1 MEAIRIAKG
10 RAASSETLSAREAAL
25 VRLYSGWGGQ
35 PKAFEEEPGGA
46 WAEVAQDLRGLVN
59 DEEWDAAR
67 ASTLTAFYTPA
78 AVARAMAR
86 ILRETG
92 VGEDAE
98 VLEPGCGTG
107 AFMDAL
113 AAEGVA
119 AHVTGVE
126 VDPISALI
134 CDALHPDQTV
144 VRAGL
149 EDCSIA
155 EGSFDAVIGNVPYSD
170 AIRLDFDGVT
180 LPVHDYFVRAAV
192 RAVRPGGVVCLL
204 TSRYTMDKDDAA
216 TRSWLCE
223 RSQLVGMARLP
234 EETFAEAGTSVI
246 SDVIV
251 LRRRPQILLGAD
263 ASWVHAGDMDG
274 VRVNQALLA
283 DRSQAIGDLRVGLGR
298 FGADLELSCGRDAD
312 WVGGEL
318 AARLSADVH
327 TQGLAG
333 CLAAAPERM
342 AEPFCQPR
350 PQGAQEFEYVLDDA
364 GRVWYGDDS
373 ALEPVTTRVT
383 GDAARLSAMV
393 SLRDRKRALMELE
406 GTDVPDEEVEG
417 AISSLRDAYRAFV
430 ADFGRICDA
439 RNQRAWATRRDYSGA
454 QLSSIEV
461 LDASRRFEREADVL
475 SARVRRPAPKAPDHV
490 DDPADALSISLA
502 DRGEVDMELVSGL
515 LGTDEAGALDALGE
529 LVVADPDT
537 GRVVTA
543 PEYLSGNVAGKLAHV
558 RALLE
563 SELDGG
569 RAEAVTDWLRGIGM
583 GEAHAADAQREHV
596 AAGFVEA
603 MSDLGAWGL
612 LLDPDGADTVSPLD
626 ASLAICSRYDS
637 VMLALATARI
647 LSEGSHPLGLAD
659 EDMPSRMLGGIL
671 PIAAGAWGRDRQL
684 CLEVLRELA
693 CSPDDRV
700 SDEAVATFA
709 LRGLSVARKRSGS
722 GSWLGGG
729 GVEISHLLVGPLL
742 PVCTLLD
749 GVDLDRLTEA
759 VRESEGM
766 SLFPYSLDRLSNFDG
781 SISDGRLQPVM
792 ELAGEIRKHPEVLEY
807 VFSCNS
813 MGEEPTPEGLRA
825 FRERRRDFVSGRS
838 EQPDPE
844 RVASLRG
851 LEGRLVAALPERLQP
866 EDVSMRLG
874 ASWMPVRF
882 VARFAEEEIGL
893 PDRSESAAKRRRL
906 QVCRLRETGEWSVTA
921 PGDLATMAARD
932 AYAVTTSTDGGPV
945 VKVTVAEML
954 THALNGTCP
963 TLTKVDESGKRV
975 VDPEATAN
983 ARLKRS
989 SVLEAWDRWLREN
1002 RDVAEELARIYND
1015 KVNVMVPRAYDG
1027 SHLSFPGM
1035 ASDVRMRDHQRNA
1048 VARMLG
1054 SEEGTLVAH
1063 VVGAGKTFEGIA
1075 GIMEARRLGRAT
1087 KPMVVVPNNLTEQWA
1102 ADFLRL
1108 YPTAKVAY
1116 MTAQDTKSADA
1127 ARAFWARVASG
1138 DWDAVIVGHSRFSQL
1153 GVSRERKAANLRR
1166 RVAELS
1172 DSIVNAEKLSGRTS
1186 FSVKRLERIRARMR
1200 KRMDALREDRS
1211 IEGTTF
1217 EDLGVDFLFVDEAH
1231 NFKNLAVDTALDV
1244 AGLTNAASSKCEDL
1258 LDKCEY
1264 LRERGCGRNIVFATG
1279 TPVSNTI
1286 SELYNLQ
1293 RYLAPRQLDDL
1304 GVSAFSAWA
1313 STFGE
1318 IVDSVEVRPEGGF
1331 QVKARFAR
1339 FHNLPELM
1347 AAFHNFADIVTSD
1360 DIDLDLPEVER
1371 VNVQLMPSDSQRH
1384 EMAGL
1389 VARADDIHHRRVK
1402 PDKDNM
1408 LKVTSDGRKL
1418 TLDPKLLHLD
1428 DPDWPALESGKVAEC
1443 ARRVADVW
1451 RETEGVLGTQLV
1463 FCDTSTDASGSWNV
1477 TSELR
1482 DRVVALRVPAD
1493 QVRTV
1498 NSAGDGQAKRQAL
1511 YDLVNEGKVRILI
1524 GSTQTL
1530 GTGVNVQTHLVA
1542 THDLDCPWRPADLEQ
1557 RAGRIVRQGNLN
1569 RRVRIFRY
1577 VVADTLDAF
1586 MYQTC
1591 ETKQRFVAQVFT
1603 NKSPLRDASDIDETA
1618 VDLATL
1624 KALSTGDPKVA
1635 ERINLKG
1642 RVDQLTLL
1650 RSARA
1655 GEVAAMRKR
1664 VEQELA
1670 PRVDVA
1676 RDELA
1681 RYVGQADAFARAR
1694 EATSA
1699 WEDGGARVTVGSE
1712 TLTTRREASIELAC
1726 AARDAAVSEAR
1737 QVAGPIGRLCGLDV
1751 VVLGKVVEA
1760 GRPPLRYL
1768 ALRAPGAERLF
1779 VSRHA
1784 VPASGGGNSLDN
1796 LLAVI
1801 NGFEEKM
1808 ANARARLDAVQAEL
1822 DATIARCE
1830 EPWALQ
1836 GEYDEACR
1844 QLRELG
1850 GAPGEEMRRQ
1860 GAEATC
1866 NDQGEAEDERP
1877 AKDDGNEAEAP
1888 EDERNV
1894 AALWVPCG
1902 LGEPVVALATSA
1914 TEAALTQVL
1923 GERRQVTRMMCLPD
1937 GGEVLAVMGLDGL
1950 PVSMNSPHRRIT
1962 AEFAPE
1968 TGGLAVTRNAL
1979 VIARSRD
1986 GVARDIPEDVE
1997 GAMRS
2002 RGIAIDGN
2010 DCFSH

>member
-1 MEAIRIAKG
+1 M
-10 RAASSETLSAREAAL
+10 
-25 VRLYSGWGGQ
+25 RLYSGWGGQ
-35 PKAFEEEPGGA
+35 PKAFEEEPRGA
-46 WAEVAQDLRGLVN
+46 WAEVARDLREVV
-59 DEEWDAAR
+59 DEDQWDAAR

-86 ILRETG
+86 TLREMG
-92 VGEDAE
+92 VGDGFE

-126 VDPISALI
+126 VDPLSALI
-134 CDALHPDQTV
+134 CEALHPDQTV

-170 AIRLDFDGVT
+170 AIRLDFDGAT
-180 LPVHDYFVRAAV
+180 LPIHDYFVREAV

-204 TSRYTMDKDDAA
+204 TSRYTMDKADEA
-216 TRSWLCE
+216 TRRWLCE
-223 RSQLVGMARLP
+223 RSELVGMARLP
-234 EETFAEAGTSVI
+234 EETFAGAGTSVI

-251 LRRRPQILLGAD
+251 LRRRPQPVLGAS
-263 ASWVHAGDMDG
+263 AAWVHVGDMGG
-274 VRVNQALLA
+274 VRVNRTVLDDRLL
-283 DRSQAIGDLRVGLGR
+283 AIGDLRVVTGR
-298 FGADLELSCGRDAD
+298 FGADIALSCARDAD

-318 AARLSADVH
+318 ATRLSADVRSR
-327 TQGLAG
+327 GLAG
-333 CLAAAPERM
+333 CLAVAPERM

-350 PQGAQEFEYVLDDA
+350 PQGAQEYEYALDDA

-373 ALEPVTTRVT
+373 GLEPVTTRFA
-383 GDAARLSAMV
+383 GDMARLSAMV
-393 SLRDRKRALMELE
+393 SLRDRKMALMELE
-406 GTDVPDEEVEG
+406 GTDAPDEEVDG

-454 QLSSIEV
+454 QLSSLEV
-461 LDASRRFEREADVL
+461 LDASRQFEREADVL
-475 SARVRRPAPKAPDHV
+475 TMRVRRPEPKTPDHV
-490 DDPADALSISLA
+490 DDPADALAISLA
-502 DRGEVDMELVSGL
+502 SRGEVDMELVSGL

-543 PEYLSGNVAGKLAHV
+543 PEYLSGNVAKKLAHV
-558 RALLE
+558 RGLLA

-569 RAEAVTDWLRGIGM
+569 RAAAVAEWLQGLGM
-583 GEAHAADAQREHV
+583 GAAHATD
-596 AAGFVEA
+596 GFVKSNVDGFVRS
-603 MSDLGAWGL
+603 MSDLGAWGQ
-612 LLDPDGADTVSPLD
+612 LLDPDGADTVSPLGACLD
-626 ASLAICSRYDS
+626 ACSRYDT
-637 VMLALATARI
+637 VTLALATARI
-647 LSEGSHPLGLAD
+647 LSEGGHPLGLAG
-659 EDMPSRMLGGIL
+659 EDVPSRMLGGIL
-671 PIAAGAWGRDRQL
+671 PVAAGAWGRDKQL

-693 CSPDDRV
+693 CAPVDMV
-700 SDEAVATFA
+700 SDEAVAAFA
-709 LRGLSVARKRSGS
+709 LRGLAVARERTRFGS
-722 GSWLGGG
+722 RFGAGG
-729 GVEISHLLVGPLL
+729 GVDTSYHLIGPLL
-742 PVCTLLD
+742 SVCTLL
-749 GVDLDRLTEA
+749 GNIDLDSLMGA

-766 SLFPYSLDRLSNFDG
+766 RLFPHDLDRLFNFDG
-781 SISDGRLQPVM
+781 SISDGRLQPAM
-792 ELAGEIRKHPEVLEY
+792 ELARGVREHPEVLEY
-807 VFSCNS
+807 VFHCNS
-813 MGEEPTPEGLRA
+813 MGEAPTPEGLEA
-825 FRERRRDFVSGRS
+825 FRGRRDEFVSGRS
-838 EQPDPE
+838 RVADPE

-851 LEGRLVAALPERLQP
+851 LEGRLRAALPERLQP

-874 ASWMPVRF
+874 ASWIPVRY
-882 VARFAEEEIGL
+882 VARFAEEALGL
-893 PDRSESAAKRRRL
+893 PDPTESVASRRKL

-921 PGDLATMAARD
+921 PGDLATMAAQD
-932 AYAVTTSTDGGPV
+932 AYAVKAVKGYSTV
-945 VKVTVAEML
+945 VKVTVAQML

-963 TLTKVDESGKRV
+963 TLTKVDDAGKSV

-983 ARLKRS
+983 ARLKRNA
-989 SVLEAWDRWLREN
+989 VVEAWDRWLSEN
-1002 RDVAEELARIYND
+1002 RDVAEELAGIYND
-1015 KVNVMVPRAYDG
+1015 KVNVMVPRTYDG
-1027 SHLSFPGM
+1027 SYLAFPGM
-1035 ASDVRMRDHQRNA
+1035 SSDIRMREHQKNA

-1108 YPTAKVAY
+1108 YPTAKIAY

-1138 DWDAVIVGHSRFSQL
+1138 DWDAVVVGHSRFSQL

-1166 RVAELS
+1166 RVGELS
-1172 DSIVNAEKLSGRTS
+1172 DSIVNAERLSGRTS
-1186 FSVKRLERIRARMR
+1186 FPVKRLERIRARIE
-1200 KRMDALREDRS
+1200 KRMEALREDRS

-1217 EDLGVDFLFVDEAH
+1217 EDLGVDYLFVDEAH

-1264 LRERGCGRNIVFATG
+1264 LRERGLGRNIVFATG

-1293 RYLAPRQLDDL
+1293 RYLAPRQLDEL

-1371 VNVQLMPSDSQRH
+1371 VNVQLMPNESQRY

-1389 VARADDIHHRRVK
+1389 VARADAIHRRLVK

-1418 TLDPKLLHLD
+1418 ALDPKLLHLD
-1428 DPDWPALESGKVAEC
+1428 EAEWPALASGKVAEC

-1451 RETEGVLGTQLV
+1451 RETEGVSGTQLV
-1463 FCDTSTDASGSWNV
+1463 FCDTSTDASGAWNV

-1482 DRVVALRVPAD
+1482 DRIVALGVPAD

-1498 NSAGDGQAKRQAL
+1498 NSAGDSQAKRQAL
-1511 YDLVNEGKVRILI
+1511 YDQVNEGRVRVLI

-1635 ERINLKG
+1635 ERIKLKG

-1664 VEQELA
+1664 VEQEIA

-1676 RDELA
+1676 KEELS
-1681 RYVGQADAFARAR
+1681 RYLGQANAFARAR

-1699 WEDGGARVTVGSE
+1699 WEGGHAEVTVGGE
-1712 TLTTRREASIELAC
+1712 VLTTRREASIELAR
-1726 AARDAAVSEAR
+1726 AAREAEVSEAR
-1737 QVAGPIGRLCGLDV
+1737 RVVGPIGSLCGLDV

-1779 VSRHA
+1779 ASHHA

-1801 NGFEEKM
+1801 DGFEEKM
-1808 ANARARLDAVQAEL
+1808 ANARARLDAAQAEL
-1822 DATIARCE
+1822 EATIARCE

-1844 QLRELG
+1844 KLRELG
-1850 GAPGEEMRRQ
+1850 GAPGEELRQ
-1860 GAEATC
+1860 QRTESTLDAPE
-1866 NDQGEAEDERP
+1866 EEESKRP
-1877 AKDDGNEAEAP
+1877 DREPHEEEAP
-1888 EDERNV
+1888 EKGRKV

-1902 LGEPVVALATSA
+1902 LGDPVVGLEVPA
-1914 TEAALTQVL
+1914 TEETLTRIL
-1923 GERRQVTRMMCLPD
+1923 GERRQVTRMTRLPD
-1937 GGEVLAVMGLDGL
+1937 GAEVLAVMGLDGL
-1950 PVSMNSPHRRIT
+1950 PVSASSPHRRIA

-1968 TGGLAVTRNAL
+1968 TGGLAATRNVL
-1979 VIARSRD
+1979 VMARTSD
-1986 GVARDIPEDVE
+1986 GRACDLPAELAR
-1997 GAMRS
+1997 AMMD
-2002 RGIAIDGN
+2002 RGIAIGANDGIN
-2010 DCFSH
+2010 H